1 MKTALRILLFGC
13 LLQTMASFAQPYCQP
28 QYGLPSGI
36 YIDGFTLGSINNV
49 GSGSTPVPGY
59 TNYQHTGPNSITSVT
74 PGGSYP
80 VTITA
85 GPVIPLDGEP
95 VYYAI
100 WVDLDHDFD
109 YEANER
115 IFLTT
120 TTVPNE
126 VALVNLEIPAD
137 ALTGYT
143 GLRVMCVPGFAAPN
157 DACGSYNWGET
168 EDYTLVIDDGA
179 PCIPMYGYGSI
190 DGDYIT
196 DFVLENVVNQA
207 TGGDTYTDYGA
218 QGLVIRLA
226 PGTEYFPIITSGTY
240 DPSPDHY
247 EYLSV
252 WIDLD
257 QNGTFEPDE
266 KLAVATTEAPFE
278 SVTPSLFIPTD
289 APTGITRMRVMCVH
303 NEDPTDACGIYFY
316 GETEDYSVII
326 DDGAPCIPV
335 YSNGTSSGNYI
346 DAFVMGDINNTGSGS
361 ITSYS
366 DFTTSGPGYITKV
379 VPGSINTAT
388 IGSGGGGENDTY
400 AIWVDLDRDLSF
412 EPNELLA
419 SQLTSGSG
427 VQSTLVSFTIPANAQ
442 PGYTRMRVMCANE
455 QTLTDACGTY
465 SYGETEDYTIV
476 IDDGSPCIPIFGYQ
490 GSDGDYVSA
499 VQLADLNWSLAPGE
513 EPQGYMPPV
522 YGAHLSA
529 GYSGTLTVTS
539 GSYAS
544 DLLTAWLDLD
554 GDGFSG
560 DLIGVQEV
568 NSPFA
573 TATFPVNIPDDF
585 VGYAVLR
592 VICSSAIMDND
603 GCAGLGGYGTTTDF
617 AIVVGHA
624 GMPCYPL
631 YASGTSA
638 GDGIDSLVLGS
649 HTYFGSLEFPYAS
662 AHVENEHRY
671 DAGENEVIQL
681 RSRAAT
687 FNGYTL
693 LLDMN
698 NDGDFSDPQELVG
711 FLTNSEPDE
720 LITFNLSIPAI
731 CPPGQHWLRVRCH
744 PGTAM
749 LADPC
754 QETGFGNMID
764 VLLVVEDPNGPCIP
778 YSPAWTTDGD
788 FIDGVQLGGA
798 QNLGTGGPWGP
809 AYSAYLSPAISVIAG
824 VPDTLRITGG
834 AYPGDSYSAWIDY
847 NGDNDFDD
855 ANELL
860 GWIGIA
866 DPYAVGEL
874 PFTVPN
880 GTVPVNKR
888 MRVRCSY
895 SVVSDA
901 CATMG
906 WGETEDYTVSIEL
919 STGVLAATIADLRL
933 LPTTDGVQLLTD
945 ASHIGNTYTL
955 SEATGRIMAT
965 GRITTDRTDLPMLD
979 FAHGAYTVQVFDGD
993 ARAVKRFVW

>member
-1 MKTALRILLFGC
+1 MF
-13 LLQTMASFAQPYCQP
+13 SFAQPYCQP
-28 QYGLPSGI
+28 IYGLPSGI
-36 YIDGFTLGSINNV
+36 YIDGFILGSINNV

-59 TNYQHTGPNSITSVT
+59 TNYQNTGPNSITSVT

-85 GPVIPLDGEP
+85 GPVTPLDGDS

-100 WVDLDHDFD
+100 WVDLDHDLD

-115 IFLTT
+115 ILVT
-120 TTVPNE
+120 TTVFPNE

-137 ALTGYT
+137 ALAGYT
-143 GLRVMCVPGFAAPN
+143 GLRVMCVVDFAAPN

-240 DPSPDHY
+240 DPAPGHY

-266 KLAVATTEAPFE
+266 KLTVATTEAPFE

-289 APTGITRMRVMCVH
+289 APTGYTRMRVMCVH

-316 GETEDYSVII
+316 GETEDY
-326 DDGAPCIPV
+326 
-335 YSNGTSSGNYI
+335 
-346 DAFVMGDINNTGSGS
+346 
-361 ITSYS
+361 
-366 DFTTSGPGYITKV
+366 
-379 VPGSINTAT
+379 
-388 IGSGGGGENDTY
+388 
-400 AIWVDLDRDLSF
+400 
-412 EPNELLA
+412 
-419 SQLTSGSG
+419 
-427 VQSTLVSFTIPANAQ
+427 
-442 PGYTRMRVMCANE
+442 
-455 QTLTDACGTY
+455 
-465 SYGETEDYTIV
+465 TIV
-476 IDDGSPCIPIFGYQ
+476 IDDGSPCIPVFAYQ

-513 EPQGYMPPV
+513 EPQGYLPPV

-539 GSYAS
+539 GSYAN
-544 DLLTAWLDLD
+544 DFLTAWLDLD

-560 DLIGVQEV
+560 DLIGEQVV

-603 GCAGLGGYGTTTDF
+603 GCAGLGSYGTTTDF

-631 YASGTSA
+631 YAAGTSA

-649 HTYFGSLEFPYAS
+649 HTYYGLLEFPYAS

-671 DAGENEVIQL
+671 DAGESDVIQI

-711 FLTNSEPDE
+711 FLTNSDPDE

-824 VPDTLRITGG
+824 APDTLRITGG

-866 DPYAVGEL
+866 DPYTVGEL

-880 GTVPVNKR
+880 GTLPGNKR

-906 WGETEDYTVSIEL
+906 WGETEDYIVSIEL

-945 ASHIGNTYTL
+945 ASLIGHPYTL
-955 SEATGRIMAT
+955 LDATGRTLVT
-965 GRITTDRTDLPMLD
+965 GRITADRTDLPMIA
-979 FAHGAYTVQVFDGD
+979 FAHGAYTVQVTNGD
-993 ARAVKRFVW
+993 ARQVKRFVW

>member
-1 MKTALRILLFGC
+1 MKTSLRLLLLGC
-13 LLQTMASFAQPYCQP
+13 LLQPLASLAQTYCQP
-28 QYGLPSGI
+28 TFIVGDFGD
-36 YIDGFTLGSINNV
+36 YIDGFVFGTINNV
-49 GSGSTPVPGY
+49 GSGPTAAPGY
-59 TNYQHTGPNSITSVT
+59 VNYTNGGADRITSVT
-74 PGGSYP
+74 PGGLYSATFTSGTSEQQNYFA
-80 VTITA
+80 V
-85 GPVIPLDGEP
+85 
-95 VYYAI
+95 
-100 WVDLDHDFD
+100 WVDLDHDFL
-109 YEANER
+109 YEENER
-115 IFLTT
+115 LVVFPTGS
-120 TTVPNE
+120 PNE
-126 VALVNLEIPAD
+126 TVEVSFFIPAD
-137 ALTGYT
+137 ARRGYT
-143 GLRVMCVPGFAAPN
+143 GLRVMCAAGIDPPEP
-157 DACGSYNWGET
+157 CSTFFSGEA
-168 EDYTLVIDDGA
+168 EDYTLVIDDG
-179 PCIPMYGYGSI
+179 S
-190 DGDYIT
+190 
-196 DFVLENVVNQA
+196 
-207 TGGDTYTDYGA
+207 
-218 QGLVIRLA
+218 
-226 PGTEYFPIITSGTY
+226 
-240 DPSPDHY
+240 
-247 EYLSV
+247 
-252 WIDLD
+252 
-257 QNGTFEPDE
+257 
-266 KLAVATTEAPFE
+266 
-278 SVTPSLFIPTD
+278 
-289 APTGITRMRVMCVH
+289 
-303 NEDPTDACGIYFY
+303 
-316 GETEDYSVII
+316 
-326 DDGAPCIPV
+326 PCIPV
-335 YSNGTSSGNYI
+335 
-346 DAFVMGDINNTGSGS
+346 
-361 ITSYS
+361 
-366 DFTTSGPGYITKV
+366 
-379 VPGSINTAT
+379 
-388 IGSGGGGENDTY
+388 
-400 AIWVDLDRDLSF
+400 
-412 EPNELLA
+412 
-419 SQLTSGSG
+419 
-427 VQSTLVSFTIPANAQ
+427 
-442 PGYTRMRVMCANE
+442 
-455 QTLTDACGTY
+455 
-465 SYGETEDYTIV
+465 
-476 IDDGSPCIPIFGYQ
+476 FGYQ

-499 VQLADLNWSLAPGE
+499 VQLADLDWSLAPGE

-560 DLIGVQEV
+560 DLIGEQEV
-568 NSPFA
+568 NGPFA

-649 HTYFGSLEFPYAS
+649 HTYYGLLEFPYAT

-671 DAGENEVIQL
+671 DAGENEVIQV

-809 AYSAYLSPAISVIAG
+809 AYNAYLSPAISVIAG

-855 ANELL
+855 ADELL

-880 GTVPVNKR
+880 GTVPGNKR

-895 SVVSDA
+895 GVVSDA

-906 WGETEDYTVSIEL
+906 WGETEDYTVSIET

-945 ASHIGNTYTL
+945 ASLIGHSYTL
-955 SEATGRIMAT
+955 LDATGRTLST

-979 FAHGAYTVQVFDGD
+979 FAHGAYTVQVTNGD
-993 ARAVKRFVW
+993 ARQVKRFVW